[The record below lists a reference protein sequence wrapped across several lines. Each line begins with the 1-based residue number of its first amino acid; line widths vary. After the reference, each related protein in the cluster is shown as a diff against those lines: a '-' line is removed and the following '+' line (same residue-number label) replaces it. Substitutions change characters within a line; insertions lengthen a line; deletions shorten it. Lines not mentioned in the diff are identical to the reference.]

1 MSNWQQ
7 GDFLVDVVAE
17 LGSIIPRHEIHK
29 QLAAAVGAD
38 RSTMRDREL
47 MSRFWPD
54 REQYAPLT
62 YSQLR
67 ACKSAGDRARE
78 YAEWALA
85 NLPAPVALIRA
96 HIKHNGDLQP
106 AWIARWDRV
115 RELCELIAGD
125 KEAPPVIRHAA
136 RVVQNIQL

>member
-17 LGSIIPRHEIHK
+17 LGSIIPRAEIHK

-47 MSRFWPD
+47 MSRFWHD

-115 RELCELIAGD
+115 RELCELLAAD
-125 KEAPPVIRHAA
+125 KDTPA
-136 RVVQNIQL
+136 RVRQVCQMVKYLEI